1 MKILVY
7 LILLFSIQSGFSQ
20 NLLDSRIRE
29 IIGKKKSLFFGQGV
43 FHKGSVISSKVN
55 AMRHS
60 FSKKR
65 GYERIVVDFSTKK
78 TPKIYAYFSGND
90 RKLSLDFFKT
100 TLNKSVS
107 SYGKSKYVEA
117 FKFYPLSKEFLSM
130 EILLKEDVRA
140 EIFYLEF
147 PGRLVIDLKT

>member
-1 MKILVY
+1 
-7 LILLFSIQSGFSQ
+7 
-20 NLLDSRIRE
+20 
-29 IIGKKKSLFFGQGV
+29 
-43 FHKGSVISSKVN
+43 
-55 AMRHS
+55 MRHS

-100 TLNKSVS
+100 TLNKNVS